1 MKYFL
6 AFCSVLWKPGV
17 LDQGDIQDQMSNT
30 VDVLSVSPRLRVTAL
45 WKIFPCTQRQ
55 RESPL
60 PLQQQQQR
68 ALELNKGK
76 EPRPALQ
83 TDVSSLEAV
92 RQL

>member
-60 PLQQQQQR
+60 PLQQQQR